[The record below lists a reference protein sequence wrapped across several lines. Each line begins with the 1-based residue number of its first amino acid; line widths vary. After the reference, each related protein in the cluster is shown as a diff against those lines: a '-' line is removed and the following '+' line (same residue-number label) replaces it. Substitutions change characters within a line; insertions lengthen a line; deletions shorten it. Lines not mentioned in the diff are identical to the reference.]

1 MSERDNWNVTMGT
14 QADTYIEKRFEEV
27 CETFSKGFQILNE
40 WRQRKEQYISYTNTI
55 IFDYQHYSR
64 HDITHSLKIL
74 ESIELIIGKERIDSL
89 SVGDLWLLL
98 ETAYFHDIGMAV
110 TYEDLLEI
118 WKSEEFKKFLCSTEV
133 DSDQDLLESKNW
145 YISMDKLVRNY
156 KLLIDIE
163 EEREEAFSDTWPL
176 ELERKLLFL
185 VTAFIR
191 KDHAKRCKKYLKR
204 FSKYQSGAVPERLY
218 QIVAEVS
225 VSHGESFDYILK
237 NLKYKT
243 QGMGMDYVHPQF
255 AATMLR
261 LGDLLD
267 MDNNRF
273 NIRALE
279 HYGKIP
285 WTSMLHLRKHKAM
298 THILITRNRIEAEAE
313 EENLEICQI
322 TQNWF
327 RYIEQEVINL
337 ICYWSEIAPQKLS
350 GCLMQKA
357 KCKVYHPYKP
367 IEFKADWQKRFEVDK
382 AKLTDLLIGVN
393 IYDIKLE
400 FLREYIQNAMDASKM
415 QLWLDLKQGKH
426 QFRCNPEIRTIQEL
440 APFDIPAEVYDQ
452 YTIEVS
458 LDVDIRSQKVKLEV
472 IDQGIGMEEACLD
485 VISKIGMGWKGRQA
499 YSEEIALMPRW
510 LRPTGG
516 FGIGIQSAFMLS
528 DQVELLTKADSEI
541 ESHRITLNSPRCQGT
556 ITEEKGPALAGNRPG
571 SGQRGTNV
579 RLEVDLEYFQL
590 WAKDNTAGSGANEGK
605 RKNTIQKLLPR
616 QEYVADDI
624 FDADS
629 TLDYVMS
636 CVEGYLKEIIANAF
650 IPIRITN
657 PRRQPVLL
665 QSSYKL
671 PDLYWKNRNLYFEG
685 KETVYN
691 ERYRWIYDKY
701 NNAVVVWGKE
711 ENVYIY
717 IKPQWYMLERRH
729 TACFKNICVIRD
741 TDFDF
746 PVARDFTVCIDFM
759 GHSAEKA
766 LKVHRNA
773 FNENFPLE
781 EYVQTGIGMFLKV
794 MYAAANKAGR
804 TEDLSN
810 QSARQIAAT
819 IEDNLN
825 RAYVPLVHMVFFD
838 KNIPFKEPL
847 PQKIVTKVYKIENII
862 ENNEVTNIVSYHKD
876 NSLSML
882 LNGLRDV
889 INGKEG
895 ALVALSCK
903 EDVPSDAPLI
913 TRSSLLRML
922 TVLLRGKKTEY
933 DRAYQQRL
941 SIVEKMK
948 EDAGLPVYCD
958 EYVYSVL
965 RKREELNCD
974 FYRLSAGENEEVC
987 LSVFTRK
994 QGAVH
999 KTTPAQESSFHQNAY
1014 GLAGRKVFGLP
1025 EAEQYPSLMVSSL
1038 PFGETSREEG
1048 PYLISPISQN
1058 VRDFVIK
1065 KTNKKSADRYQKTYS
1080 LEEFVRFA
1088 MEEDEFQALLEWVYR
1103 HQIEKG
1109 RYKKE
1114 DIWEKY
1120 REFLE
1125 DIYDN
1130 YLSREISFG

>member
-1 MSERDNWNVTMGT
+1 
-14 QADTYIEKRFEEV
+14 
-27 CETFSKGFQILNE
+27 
-40 WRQRKEQYISYTNTI
+40 
-55 IFDYQHYSR
+55 
-64 HDITHSLKIL
+64 
-74 ESIELIIGKERIDSL
+74 
-89 SVGDLWLLL
+89 
-98 ETAYFHDIGMAV
+98 
-110 TYEDLLEI
+110 
-118 WKSEEFKKFLCSTEV
+118 
-133 DSDQDLLESKNW
+133 
-145 YISMDKLVRNY
+145 MDKLVRNY

-163 EEREEAFSDTWPL
+163 EEREEAFNDTWPL

-225 VSHGESFDYILK
+225 VSHGESFDHILK

-255 AATMLR
+255 AAAMLR

-313 EENLEICQI
+313 EENLEVCQI

-357 KCKVYHPYKP
+357 RCKVYHPHKP
-367 IEFKADWQKRFEVDK
+367 VEFRADWQKRFEVDK

-426 QFRCNPEIRTIQEL
+426 QFRCNPEVRTIQEL

-458 LDVDIRSQKVKLEV
+458 LDVDVRSQKVKLEI
-472 IDQGIGMEEACLD
+472 IDHGIGMEEACLD

-499 YSEEIALMPRW
+499 YSEEIALMPLW

-541 ESHRITLNSPRCQGT
+541 ESHRITLNSPRRQGT
-556 ITEEKGPALAGNRPG
+556 ITEETGPALAGNRLG
-571 SGQRGTNV
+571 SGQRGTTV

-590 WAKDNTAGSGANEGK
+590 WAKDNAAEAGANEGK

-616 QEYVADDI
+616 QEFLSDDI

-657 PRRQPVLL
+657 PRRQLVLL
-665 QSSYKL
+665 QSSYML
-671 PDLYWKNRNLYFEG
+671 PDSYWKKRDLYLEG
-685 KETVYN
+685 KETVHN
-691 ERYRWIYDKY
+691 ERYRWIYDEE
-701 NNAVVVWGKE
+701 NNAVVAWGKG

-717 IKPQWYMLERRH
+717 IKPRWDMSKRRH
-729 TACFKNICVIRD
+729 TACFKNVCVIRD

-746 PVARDFTVCIDFM
+746 PAARDFTVCIDFM

-773 FNENFPLE
+773 FNESFPLE
-781 EYVQTGIGMFLKV
+781 EYVQTGIGLFLKV
-794 MYAAANKAGR
+794 MSAAANKADMMKGVN
-804 TEDLSN
+804 N
-810 QSARQIAAT
+810 QFARQIGAIAG
-819 IEDNLN
+819 DNLN
-825 RAYVPLVHMVFFD
+825 RAYVPFVHMVFFD
-838 KNIPFKEPL
+838 KNVPIKEPL
-847 PQKIVTKVYKIENII
+847 PRKIVTKVYKIENII
-862 ENNEVTNIVSYHKD
+862 ENNEAAEGADIVSDHKD
-876 NSLSML
+876 HSLSTL

-895 ALVALSCK
+895 ALVAFASM
-903 EDVPSDAPLI
+903 EDVPSDAELI
-913 TRSSLLRML
+913 TKESFLRML
-922 TVLLRGKKTEY
+922 TVILGGKKTEY
-933 DRAYQQRL
+933 DREYQKKL
-941 SIVEKMK
+941 SIVKKMK
-948 EDAGLPVYCD
+948 EGAGLPVYCD

-974 FYRLSAGENEEVC
+974 FYRLSTGENEELC

-999 KTTPAQESSFHQNAY
+999 KMTPAQESNFHQNAY
-1014 GLAGRKVFGLP
+1014 GSDGRKVFGLP
-1025 EAEQYPSLMVSSL
+1025 QSEEYPSLMVSSL
-1038 PFGETSREEG
+1038 PFGETTREEG

-1058 VRDFVIK
+1058 VRDFVTR
-1065 KTNKKSADRYQKTYS
+1065 KTNKKSEDRYQKTYS

-1103 HQIEKG
+1103 HQVEK
-1109 RYKKE
+1109 RKYKKE
-1114 DIWEKY
+1114 DICKEY
-1120 REFLE
+1120 RKFLE

-1130 YLSREISFG
+1130 YLSIEM